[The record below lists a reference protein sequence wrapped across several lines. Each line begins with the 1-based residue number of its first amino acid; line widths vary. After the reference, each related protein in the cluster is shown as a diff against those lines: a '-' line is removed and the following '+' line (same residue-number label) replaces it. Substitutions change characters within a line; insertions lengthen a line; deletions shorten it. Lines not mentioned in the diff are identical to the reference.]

1 MNGYLA
7 SIAVVL
13 SLISSLGEDPDALV
27 RQRIDRIENGLIEF
41 TSPRDLFQAIPVEGG
56 SLKTLAERM
65 AHYRTPGVSI
75 AVIDDFALDRAK
87 PYGIL
92 RAGQERPVTLDS
104 YFEAAS
110 TSKLVT
116 AAIVLHYVE
125 KGTLRLD
132 EDINTYLRSWQ
143 LPENEFTHQQKVTM
157 RLLLT
162 HRAGL
167 PATNFPVKENAGEP
181 TLVKILKG
189 ESPALNKPAV
199 VEFVPG
205 TKWQYS
211 NIGYVV
217 IQQILEDKIGK
228 PFFRIAQET
237 VFEPLGMKH
246 STFTYPLARELQ
258 NNEAWP
264 HDEEGTLREPQMVL
278 NAQAHGGLMTTPSD
292 LALFAVE
299 LMRAYD
305 GRSER
310 LLSKEMARQMF
321 DKAVDLDPAV
331 MGGLPLS
338 EGMGAF
344 LYGEGDGLV
353 FLHPGGN
360 SPGMNCWL
368 FGYPKTG
375 RGAVIMTNGAS
386 GEILAMEIISAV
398 VREFSSYSPSRAFS
412 PKGPLP

>member
-1 MNGYLA
+1 MNGFLA

-41 TSPRDLFQAIPVEGG
+41 TSPKDLFQAVPVEGG
-56 SLKTLAERM
+56 SLKTLTERM
-65 AHYRTPGVSI
+65 THYRTPGVSI
-75 AVIDDFALDRAK
+75 AVIDDFALDWAK
-87 PYGIL
+87 PYGVL
-92 RAGQERPVTLDS
+92 RASQDKPVALDS

-116 AAIVLHYVE
+116 SAIVLHYVE
-125 KGTLRLD
+125 KGTLKLD
-132 EDINTYLRSWQ
+132 EDINTYLKSWK
-143 LPENEFTHQQKVTM
+143 LPENEFTHQQKVTVRM
-157 RLLLT
+157 LLT

-167 PATNFPVKENAGEP
+167 PATNFPVKEKAGEP
-181 TLVKILKG
+181 TLVEILKG

-199 VEFVPG
+199 VEYAPG

-237 VFEPLGMKH
+237 VFEPLGMKN
-246 STFTYPLARELQ
+246 STFAYPLDRKLQ
-258 NNEAWP
+258 VNEAWP
-264 HDEEGTLREPQMVL
+264 HDEKGTLREPQMVP
-278 NAQAHGGLMTTPSD
+278 NAQAHGGLMTTPTD
-292 LALFAVE
+292 LALFAIE

-331 MGGLPLS
+331 MGGLSLS

-344 LYGEGDGLV
+344 LYGEGDDLV

-368 FGYPKTG
+368 FGYPKKG

-398 VREFSSYSPSRAFS
+398 NREYAR
-412 PKGPLP
+412 K

>member
-1 MNGYLA
+1 MNGFIYSMTIVLA
-7 SIAVVL
+7 
-13 SLISSLGEDPDALV
+13 LISGSGKDSDALA
-27 RQRIDRIENGLIEF
+27 RQRIDRIEKGLIEF
-41 TSPRDLFQAIPVEGG
+41 ASPKDMFQTGSVEAR
-56 SLKTLAERM
+56 SLRTLAERM
-65 AHYRTPGVSI
+65 VHYHTPGVSI
-75 AVIDDFALDRAK
+75 AVIDEFALDWAK
-87 PYGIL
+87 PYGVL
-92 RAGQERPVTLDS
+92 RAGQEKSVAVDS

-132 EDINTYLRSWQ
+132 DDINTYLKSWK
-143 LPENEFTHQQKVTM
+143 LPENEFTRQQKVTL

-167 PATNFPVKENAGEP
+167 PATNFPVKGGAGEP
-181 TLVKILKG
+181 TLVQILKG

-199 VEFVPG
+199 VETVPG

-217 IQQILEDKIGK
+217 IQQVLEDATGE
-228 PFFRIAQET
+228 PFSQIARET
-237 VFEPLGMKH
+237 VFEPLGMTH

-258 NNEAWP
+258 DNEAWP
-264 HDEEGTLREPQMVL
+264 HDEEGALREPQMVA

-292 LALFAVE
+292 LALFATE

-305 GRSER
+305 GRSHI
-310 LLSKEMARQMF
+310 LLSKETARLMF
-321 DKAVDLDPAV
+321 TKAVDLDPAI
-331 MGGLPLS
+331 MGGLPLG

-344 LYGEGDGLV
+344 LYGEGDDLV

-368 FGYPKTG
+368 FGHPKTG
-375 RGAVIMTNGAS
+375 RGAAIMTNGAG
-386 GEILAMEIISAV
+386 GEILAMEIISSV
-398 VREFSSYSPSRAFS
+398 NREYAR
-412 PKGPLP
+412 K